1 MRSLLGGVDDHR
13 LRSFNG
19 VRIANSIQGLEIGII
34 WVHMNM
40 KEASQRVERTMRT
53 EDTTISQHRGGGCNG
68 LRKHT
73 RRKADGAKRHL
84 DPDVHSAT
92 GTAVPSPPLSAA
104 AGTVTPSERVH
115 REAVDT
121 HYHTLSASTSDGTSS
136 SPRRPQHHPH
146 NQRPAVRTIDF
157 RLAVNTI
164 PGGWSYLQIANF

>member
-1 MRSLLGGVDDHR
+1 LGPHEYERRQSKGR
-13 LRSFNG
+13 
-19 VRIANSIQGLEIGII
+19 
-34 WVHMNM
+34 
-40 KEASQRVERTMRT
+40 RTMRT
-53 EDTTISQHRGGGCNG
+53 EDTISQHRGGGCNG